1 MSRFVSGI
9 RGVLFFTIFFFI
21 LLNGLECGSKR
32 GAEIVVQKNDGGQ
45 IHGELIAVKKTSLL
59 LLDTESGRDVS
70 VDVNA
75 IEIVHILKGPKTGLG
90 AISGFLV
97 GGAVGVAATGKNKD
111 CGQCPDSSGRSILGG
126 ALLGGVG
133 ALIGA
138 LIGSASRGSNE
149 IIVLKG
155 LPQEEMDARLEEI
168 RSKAR
173 MKDIS

>member
-1 MSRFVSGI
+1 MSRLFYGI
-9 RGVLFFTIFFFI
+9 RAVLFFSIFFFC
-21 LLNGLECGSKR
+21 LLNVLESGNKR
-32 GAEIVVQKNDGGQ
+32 GAEIVVQRNDGDQ
-45 IHGELIAVKKTSLL
+45 VHGELIAVKKASLL
-59 LLDTESGRDVS
+59 LLESESGRDVS
-70 VDVNA
+70 VNLNE
-75 IEIVHILKGPKTGLG
+75 IEIIHILKGPKTGLG

-97 GGAVGVAATGKNKD
+97 GGAVGVAATGKSKD

-155 LPQEEMDARLEEI
+155 LPQEQLEARIEEI

-173 MKDIS
+173 IKDIK

>member
-1 MSRFVSGI
+1 MSRFVSGTRSI
-9 RGVLFFTIFFFI
+9 LFFAVFFFI

-45 IHGELIAVKKTSLL
+45 LHGELIAVKKTSLL
-59 LLDTESGRDVS
+59 LLETESGRDVS
-70 VDVNA
+70 VGVNA

-97 GGAVGVAATGKNKD
+97 GGAVGMAATGKNKD

-133 ALIGA
+133 ALIG
-138 LIGSASRGSNE
+138 SASRGSNE

-155 LPQEEMDARLEEI
+155 LPQEELDARLEEI

-173 MKDIS
+173 IKDIS